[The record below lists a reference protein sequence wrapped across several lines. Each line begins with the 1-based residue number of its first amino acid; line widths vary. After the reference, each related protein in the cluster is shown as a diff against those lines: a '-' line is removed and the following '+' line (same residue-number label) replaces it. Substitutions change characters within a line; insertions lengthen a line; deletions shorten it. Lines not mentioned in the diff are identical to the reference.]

1 MPEISS
7 SVDVQPPFAG
17 GSLRVVAA
25 DPRLVPGEVCVVRR
39 PARRRIDAP
48 YRARMLKGGMLFV
61 VAVCATAGCKRDTVE
76 SASTTARP
84 VPETIVLEARTVPK
98 TLSYVGT
105 VVAPRDAIIASTR
118 GGRVDGYTYEVGQS
132 VESGALLVKLGAT
145 ELAFASQAAA
155 ASATQAA
162 ARIGTAKDPAS
173 LPSAQAANASYEVA
187 VDAARRAEK
196 LHAQGSL
203 SEQEL
208 TRARANEASAKAQY
222 DGALADAQA
231 EFGRLKELMATAG
244 QARAALGD
252 QVVRAPFSGIV
263 LERFVEIGQMA
274 APNAPLVRV
283 IDPTELRIRFD
294 VPQFDADKVA
304 LGRKVTVLADG
315 SMRTASVVRS
325 TPGLVGESNSRLVEA
340 TIEAGEGGDAGARAL
355 LPGARYP
362 AWLEIG
368 GTEEL
373 VEVPLS
379 STTSTAGLLR
389 AWVVEDGRLRERLL
403 SVARFEGERVLVRGG
418 LRGGERLVKTPESDF
433 RLGEPVAARAGDAK

>member
-1 MPEISS
+1 M
-7 SVDVQPPFAG
+7 
-17 GSLRVVAA
+17 
-25 DPRLVPGEVCVVRR
+25 VR
-39 PARRRIDAP
+39 AE
-48 YRARMLKGGMLFV
+48 MLFI
-61 VAVCATAGCKRDTVE
+61 VAVCATAGCKRDAAE
-76 SASTTARP
+76 TAQLTPRAF
-84 VPETIVLEARTVPK
+84 PETISLEVRTVPK
-98 TLSYVGT
+98 TLSYVGS
-105 VVAPRDAIIASTR
+105 VVAPRDAMIASAR
-118 GGRVDGYTYEVGQS
+118 GGRVDAYTCEIGQA
-132 VESGALLVKLGAT
+132 VQSGALLVKLGAS
-145 ELAFASQAAA
+145 ELAFASEAAA

-162 ARIGTAKDPAS
+162 ARIGAAKDPAS
-173 LPSAQAANASYEVA
+173 LPSALAAKAAYEVA
-187 VDAARRAEK
+187 ADGARRAEK

-222 DGALADAQA
+222 DGALASAQA
-231 EFGRLKELMATAG
+231 EFVRLKELTATAG

-252 QVVRAPFSGIV
+252 QAIRAPFSGIV
-263 LERFVEIGQMA
+263 LERFVEIGQVA

-304 LGRKVTVLADG
+304 LGRKVTVFADG
-315 SMRTASVVRS
+315 VMHPASVVRS

-340 TIEAGEGGDAGARAL
+340 TIERGEDGDAGAPKL

-362 AWLEIG
+362 TWLEIG

-389 AWVVEDGRLRERLL
+389 AWVVQDGRLSERLL
-403 SVARFEGERVLVRGG
+403 SVARFEGDRVLVRGG
-418 LRGGERLVKTPESDF
+418 LRGGERLVKTPQPDF
-433 RLGEPVAARAGDAK
+433 RLGEPVAAAAGDAK